1 MVSIKSFVIPRA
13 MSRNMRVHRL
23 LLTSA
28 RILFIAIL
36 AHTIQAQEAKP
47 AATAQP
53 DPTTILLDAKALY
66 RKGSFDQALARY
78 NEVLKADPHSGDA
91 YAGIVRSYLKQD
103 KVHDADDA
111 VRKGLLADPAH
122 PDLKVAEGELLFR
135 QGEIPEAGALFNE
148 VITTPPSPAQP
159 NVPPNARAYLG
170 AALVARS
177 SAMYAREHILITRA
191 HAIDPSDPEMQK
203 EWMLTLPTPDRIR
216 LLEEYLGRNT
226 NGDAETRRTLKES
239 LDFLKASQFAQSG
252 RCRMV
257 SDLTSTETNLIPLQS
272 RSGNVQGTG
281 LQVTINGQDS
291 RLLLDT
297 GASGILITSKLAS
310 LAGLKSVSDI
320 RMTGVG
326 DKPDIQGHVTYANSV
341 RIGKLEFQN
350 CQVHVVDRL
359 QTTDDGIIGADVFS
373 QFLIEMDFPR
383 STLRLNPLPPRPGET
398 PAKASLKTSDDEEP
412 AEDSE
417 AKPSVDSGAA
427 PQSKASTA
435 NYFDRYIAPEMHS
448 YVQTFR
454 IGHMLLVPTKVNEGS
469 EKLFLLDSGSF
480 DNTLALDTA
489 QEITKVHRAPRID
502 VKGINGEV
510 KKVYVA
516 DRVVLD
522 FGHLRQTVP
531 NIVAIDMSR
540 VSRQAGT
547 EVSGTLGMVM
557 LRLLKVRL
565 DYRDALADFQYAP
578 QPARH

>member
-1 MVSIKSFVIPRA
+1 M
-13 MSRNMRVHRL
+13 MCNMRARRL
-23 LLTSA
+23 LLTLVRMA
-28 RILFIAIL
+28 CITILSL
-36 AHTIQAQEAKP
+36 TTVAQEAKP
-47 AATAQP
+47 ASAQP
-53 DPTTILLDAKALY
+53 DPAAILADARSLY

-78 NEVLKADPHSGDA
+78 NEVLKVDPNSGDV
-91 YAGIVRSYLKQD
+91 YAGIIRCYLKQD

-111 VRKGLLADPAH
+111 LRKGLQVDPAR

-135 QGEIPEAGALFNE
+135 QGEIPEAGKVFNE
-148 VITTPPSPAQP
+148 VITTPPSPAEP

-170 AALVARS
+170 AARVAAA
-177 SAMYAREHILITRA
+177 SAMYAREHILVTRA
-191 HAIDPSDPEMQK
+191 HAIDPSDPDIQK
-203 EWMLTLPTPDRIR
+203 EWIETLSIAERIKS
-216 LLEEYLGRNT
+216 LEDYLGRTKNDDS
-226 NGDAETRRTLKES
+226 DARRALKER

-257 SDLTSTETNLIPLQS
+257 SDVTSTETNLMPLQS
-272 RSGNVQGTG
+272 RSGNAQGNG

-310 LAGLKSVSDI
+310 QAGLKPVSDI

-326 DKPDIQGHVTYANSV
+326 DKPDIQGHIAYANSV

-359 QTTDDGIIGADVFS
+359 TTANDGIVGADVFS
-373 QFLIEMDFPR
+373 QFLIEMDFPT
-383 STLRLNPLPPRPGET
+383 STLRLSPLPPRPGET
-398 PAKASLKTSDDEEP
+398 PSKASLTTSDEEP
-412 AEDSE
+412 AEEPE
-417 AKPSVDSGAA
+417 AKASVPSTSI
-427 PQSKASTA
+427 
-435 NYFDRYIAPEMHS
+435 YFDRDIAPEMHS
-448 YVQTFR
+448 YVQAFR
-454 IGHMLLVPTKVNEGS
+454 IGHMLLVPTRINEGT

-480 DNTLALDTA
+480 DNTISLEAA
-489 QEITKVHRAPRID
+489 QEVTKIHRAPRID
-502 VKGINGEV
+502 IKGINGEV

-516 DRVVLD
+516 DRVVVD

-531 NIVAIDMSR
+531 DMVALDMSR

-565 DYRDALADFQYAP
+565 DYRDALADFQYKP
-578 QPARH
+578 PARH

>member
-1 MVSIKSFVIPRA
+1 MVSIKSFVIPKM
-13 MSRNMRVHRL
+13 MSCNMQVDRL
-23 LLTSA
+23 LVSLVRVA
-28 RILFIAIL
+28 CIAIL
-36 AHTIQAQEAKP
+36 AQATPAQEAKP
-47 AATAQP
+47 AATAQT

-66 RKGSFDQALARY
+66 RKGAFDQSLARY
-78 NEVLKADPHSGDA
+78 NDVLKADPHSGDA
-91 YAGIVRSYLKQD
+91 YAGIIRCYLKQD
-103 KVHDADDA
+103 KVHEADDA

-148 VITTPPSPAQP
+148 VITTPPTPAQP

-177 SAMYAREHILITRA
+177 TAMYAREHILITRA
-191 HAIDPSDPEMQK
+191 HAIDPSDLDIQK
-203 EWMLTLPTPDRIR
+203 EWLLTLPTADRIK
-216 LLEEYLGRNT
+216 LLEDYLGRNT
-226 NGDAETRRTLKES
+226 NDDAETRRTLKERV
-239 LDFLKASQFAQSG
+239 DFLKASQFAQSG

-257 SDLTSTETNLIPLQS
+257 SDVTSTETNLIPLQS

-281 LQVTINGQDS
+281 LQVSINGQDS

-310 LAGLKSVSDI
+310 QAGLKSVSDI

-359 QTTDDGIIGADVFS
+359 QTTDEGIIGADVFS
-373 QFLIEMDFPR
+373 QFLIEMDFPH

-398 PAKASLKTSDDEEP
+398 PAKASLKTSEEEP
-412 AEDSE
+412 VED
-417 AKPSVDSGAA
+417 PSGASGAA

-435 NYFDRYIAPEMHS
+435 NYFDRYVAPEMHS

-502 VKGINGEV
+502 VRGINGDV

-516 DRVVLD
+516 DRVMLD

-531 NIVAIDMSR
+531 DIVAIDMSR

-565 DYRDALADFQYAP
+565 DYRDALADFQYTP

>member
-1 MVSIKSFVIPRA
+1 MVSVKSLVIRST
-13 MSRNMRVHRL
+13 MSCNMRVHWL
-23 LLTSA
+23 LYTSV
-28 RILFIAIL
+28 RIACIAIL

-47 AATAQP
+47 AATAQV
-53 DPTTILLDAKALY
+53 DPTAILLDAKALY
-66 RKGSFDQALARY
+66 RKGSFDQSLARY
-78 NEVLKADPHSGDA
+78 NDVLKADPHSGDA
-91 YAGIVRSYLKQD
+91 YAGMVRCYLKQD
-103 KVHDADDA
+103 KVHEADDA
-111 VRKGLLADPAH
+111 VRKGLLADPAY

-148 VITTPPSPAQP
+148 VITTPPSPAEP

-177 SAMYAREHILITRA
+177 TAMYAREHILITRA
-191 HAIDPSDPEMQK
+191 HAIDPSDLDIQK
-203 EWMLTLPTPDRIR
+203 EWMLTLPTADRIK
-216 LLEEYLGRNT
+216 LLEEYLGRST
-226 NGDAETRRTLKES
+226 NDDAETRRTLKER
-239 LDFLKASQFAQSG
+239 LDFFKASQFAQSG

-257 SDLTSTETNLIPLQS
+257 SDVTSTETNLIALQS
-272 RSGNVQGTG
+272 RSGGVQGTG

-310 LAGLKSVSDI
+310 QAGLKSVSDI

-373 QFLIEMDFPR
+373 QFLIEMDFPH

-398 PAKASLKTSDDEEP
+398 PAKASLKTSDEEP
-412 AEDSE
+412 AEDPE
-417 AKPSVDSGAA
+417 GKPSVDSGPA

-502 VKGINGEV
+502 VRGINGEV

-531 NIVAIDMSR
+531 DIVAIDMSR
-540 VSRQAGT
+540 VSHQAGT

-565 DYRDALADFQYAP
+565 DYRDALADFQYTA

>member
-1 MVSIKSFVIPRA
+1 M
-13 MSRNMRVHRL
+13 

-28 RILFIAIL
+28 RIAFIAIL
-36 AHTIQAQEAKP
+36 VQTIQAQEAKP

-53 DPTTILLDAKALY
+53 DPTAILSDAKALY
-66 RKGSFDQALARY
+66 RKGSFEQSLARY

-91 YAGIVRSYLKQD
+91 YAGIVRCYLKQD
-103 KVHDADDA
+103 KVHEADDA

-191 HAIDPSDPEMQK
+191 HAIDPHDPEIQK
-203 EWMLTLPTPDRIR
+203 EWMLTLPTADRIN
-216 LLEEYLGRNT
+216 LLEDYLGRNT
-226 NGDAETRRTLKES
+226 NDDAETRRTMKER
-239 LDFLKASQFAQSG
+239 LDFLKASQLAQSG
-252 RCRMV
+252 RCRLV
-257 SDLTSTETNLIPLQS
+257 SDVTSTETNLIPLQS

-297 GASGILITSKLAS
+297 GASGILITTKLANQ
-310 LAGLKSVSDI
+310 AGLKAVSDI

-359 QTTDDGIIGADVFS
+359 QTADDGIIGADVFS
-373 QFLIEMDFPR
+373 QFLIEMDFPH
-383 STLRLNPLPPRPGET
+383 STLRLNPLPLRPGET
-398 PAKASLKTSDDEEP
+398 PAKASLKTSDEEP
-412 AEDSE
+412 AEDRE
-417 AKPSVDSGAA
+417 GKPSDSGAA

-531 NIVAIDMSR
+531 NMVAIDMSR

-565 DYRDALADFQYAP
+565 DYRDALADFQYMP